1 MTTDMLTIEIQV
13 GNVASQPDCDAIVN
27 AANERMRAGSGVC
40 GAIHGA
46 AGPELEECSAKLA
59 PLAVSEAKI
68 TRAFNLPNKWVIHA
82 RGPHYLLYE
91 GDPRK
96 ALQDCITNTLDVAT
110 ANGVRRL
117 ALPAISTGVYKY
129 PMEYAASIILGAI
142 VKYET
147 PSSLN
152 LIRIVLRTEADAEL
166 FRSVNLSSVVLH
178 SVWHLS
184 GYWRE

>member
-1 MTTDMLTIEIQV
+1 MLEIEIQV
-13 GNVASQPDCDAIVN
+13 GNIANQPDCDAIVN

-68 TRAFNLPNKWVIHA
+68 TPAFNLPNKCVIHA

-96 ALQDCITNTLDVAT
+96 ALHDCITNSLDVAA
-110 ANGVRRL
+110 ANGVKRL

-129 PMEYAASIILGAI
+129 PMEYAAPTILDAI
-142 VKYET
+142 VQYKT
-147 PSSLN
+147 PSSLS
-152 LIRIVLRTEADAEL
+152 LVRIVLRTDADADL
-166 FRSVNLSSVVLH
+166 FRSVKQTK
-178 SVWHLS
+178 
-184 GYWRE
+184 

>member
-1 MTTDMLTIEIQV
+1 MSLIKPANSYRTIEMLTIEIQV
-13 GNVASQPDCDAIVN
+13 GNIARQPDCDAIVN

-40 GAIHGA
+40 GVIHDA
-46 AGPELEECSAKLA
+46 AGRELEECSANLA

-68 TRAFNLPNKWVIHA
+68 TPAFNLPNKWVIHT

-96 ALQDCITNTLDVAT
+96 ALHDCITNTLNVAT

-129 PMEYAASIILGAI
+129 PMVYAAPIIGTAI
-142 VKYET
+142 ASYDK
-147 PSSLN
+147 PSSLE
-152 LIRIVLRTEADAEL
+152 LVRIVLRTEADAEL
-166 FRSVNLSSVVLH
+166 FRSVKLT
-178 SVWHLS
+178 
-184 GYWRE
+184 GYCSRT